1 MKRFLLIPLFTGLSL
16 ALHAQYAGDALRFS
30 QTQPGST
37 ARFAATGNA
46 HTAIGG
52 DLSSFGGNPAG
63 LAFFTKSEANVSFEF
78 NNYSNT
84 AKYLNAYSKGSQDRL
99 NMHQGGVVLY
109 IPAFR
114 PKGSD
119 LNNGWVSFTT
129 GLSYNRHADFGNNL
143 LYTGTNPTN
152 SIADYFAELATTNYG
167 APSSLAQGSLERMAY
182 DSYLIGYDAVGDFYF
197 PETDVNNI
205 QTKNEE
211 RRGGQTQVNM
221 SFAANYSNKFYL
233 GLNLGFA
240 GINYTSNSGYSEKG
254 FNVTEN
260 SNYQATF
267 LQDQVTSGKGFNA
280 KVGFIYKPNATFRF
294 GASFESPTWY
304 QIDDSY
310 TEVLNSKYTNAS
322 LNYTN
327 AAENYSFVYRL
338 RTPLKV
344 SGGLGIFFG
353 SAGFISADVDMID
366 YSTIQFR
373 GTNNLDLQTIT
384 DNNQDVFASYK
395 KTYNYRL
402 GAEFRIDQ
410 IALRGG
416 YGIQGNPYKS
426 LPDASHTTKTY
437 SAGIGYR
444 VKNYYADLCYQQV
457 SSNASLKPYT
467 LADGSA
473 PIALIDAKK
482 TNIFLTFGI
491 RF

>member
-1 MKRFLLIPLFTGLSL
+1 MKRFLLIPLFTGFSF

-37 ARFAATGNA
+37 ARFAAIGNA
-46 HTAIGG
+46 NTGIGG

-63 LAFFTKSEANVSFEF
+63 LALFTKSEANVSFEF
-78 NNYSNT
+78 NNYNNT
-84 AKYLNAYSKGSQDRL
+84 AKYLNAYSKGSLDRL
-99 NMHQGGVVLY
+99 NMHQGGVVFY

-119 LNNGWVSFTT
+119 LEQGWVSFTT

-143 LYTGTNPTN
+143 LYKGTNPNN
-152 SIADYFAELATTNYG
+152 SIADNFSELATKNYG
-167 APSSLAQGSLERMAY
+167 TPSSLAQGSIERMAY
-182 DSYLIGYDAVGDFYF
+182 DSYLIGYDAAGDYYF

-260 SNYQATF
+260 SNYQASF

-310 TEVLNSKYTNAS
+310 TEVLNSKYTKAS

-338 RTPLKV
+338 RTPLKL

-384 DNNQDVFASYK
+384 DNNQDVFAAYK

-416 YGIQGNPYKS
+416 YGIQGNPHKN

-444 VKNYYADLCYQQV
+444 VKNYYADLCYQQLT
-457 SSNASLKPYT
+457 SSASLKPYT

-473 PIALIDAKK
+473 PTALIDAKK

>member
-37 ARFAATGNA
+37 ARFGAIGNA

-84 AKYLNAYSKGSQDRL
+84 ARYLNAYSKGIQDRL
-99 NMHQGGVVLY
+99 NMHQGGVVFY

-119 LNNGWVSFTT
+119 LDQGWVSFTT
-129 GLSYNRHADFGNNL
+129 GLSYNRHADYGNNL

-152 SIADYFAELATTNYG
+152 SIADYFAELATKNYG
-167 APSSLAQGSLERMAY
+167 ILSSLAQGSIERMAY
-182 DSYLIGYDAVGDFYF
+182 DSYLIGYDAIGDFYF

-205 QTKNEE
+205 QTKNED
-211 RRGGQTQVNM
+211 RLGGQTQVNM

-304 QIDDSY
+304 KIDDSY

-338 RTPLKV
+338 RTPLKL

-384 DNNQDVFASYK
+384 DNNQDVFTSYK

-416 YGIQGNPYKS
+416 YGIQENPYKN

>member
-1 MKRFLLIPLFTGLSL
+1 MKRFILIPLFTGLSL

-37 ARFAATGNA
+37 ARFAAIGNA
-46 HTAIGG
+46 HTGIGG

-63 LAFFTKSEANVSFEF
+63 LALFTKSEANVSFEF

-84 AKYLNAYSKGSQDRL
+84 AKYLSAYSKGSQDRL
-99 NMHQGGVVLY
+99 NMHQGGVVFY

-119 LNNGWVSFTT
+119 LEQGWVSFTT
-129 GLSYNRHADFGNNL
+129 GLSYNRNADFGNNL
-143 LYTGTNPTN
+143 FYTGTNPTN
-152 SIADYFAELATTNYG
+152 SIADYFSELATKNYG
-167 APSSLAQGSLERMAY
+167 IPSSLAQGSIERMAY
-182 DSYLIGYDAVGDFYF
+182 DSYLIGYDAAGDYYF

-205 QTKNEE
+205 QTKNED

-221 SFAANYSNKFYL
+221 SFAANYSNKFYI

-260 SNYQATF
+260 SNYQASF

-310 TEVLNSKYTNAS
+310 TEVLNSKYTKAS

-327 AAENYSFVYRL
+327 SAENYSFVYRL
-338 RTPLKV
+338 RTPLKL

-353 SAGFISADVDMID
+353 GAGFISADVDMID

-384 DNNQDVFASYK
+384 DNNQNVFAAYK

-402 GAEFRIDQ
+402 GAEFRINQ

-416 YGIQGNPYKS
+416 YGIQGNPYKN
-426 LPDASHTTKTY
+426 LPNASHTTKTY

-444 VKNYYADLCYQQV
+444 VKNYYADLCYQQLT
-457 SSNASLKPYT
+457 SNASLKPYT
-467 LADGSA
+467 LADGLA
-473 PIALIDAKK
+473 PTALIDAKK